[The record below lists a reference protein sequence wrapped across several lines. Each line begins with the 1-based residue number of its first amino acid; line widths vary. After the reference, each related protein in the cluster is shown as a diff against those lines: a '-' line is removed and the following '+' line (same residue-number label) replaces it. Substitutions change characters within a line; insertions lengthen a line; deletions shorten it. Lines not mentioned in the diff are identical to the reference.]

1 MLEYLKE
8 NDWKV
13 IKILLII
20 TCIPYPLIFIPT
32 LMSLA
37 AAGSEKNIFVLIFG
51 LVAWGLVLLYPLIE
65 FVIYKYAKT
74 KLNYKNR
81 TLAYTV
87 ALWPYVLVLLI
98 LFFGNLARLI

>member
-1 MLEYLKE
+1 MLEYLRK

-13 IKILLII
+13 IKVLLII
-20 TCIPYPLIFIPT
+20 TCIPYPIIFVPT
-32 LMSLA
+32 LITLA
-37 AAGSEKNIFVLIFG
+37 AAGSEKNIFLFIFG